1 MKIAEVMKKFVE
13 PESIAIVGA
22 TRKSGEFSMNIME
35 HLLSYGYAGKL
46 YPINPNAGEILGVKA
61 YADISEIADPIDL
74 ALIVTARETVP
85 GVLRSCADKGIKCAT
100 IVAQGFSDAM
110 DNEGHELNR
119 RLMEIV
125 RTTGIRVLGPNTF
138 GTANAFINFSSSFA
152 RIQLDKNPVGIVCQS
167 GLFFHGLPEF
177 RLTGKCIDLGNGC
190 DIGFTEALEYFEGD
204 PQVKVIGLHI
214 EGTKDTQGLLKAI
227 KRATTKKPVIVL
239 KTGRSAQSARAMQSH
254 TGSLA
259 GNSLLWDT
267 ALKSAGAIRVNDL
280 EEFFDT
286 VRMFSMAPL
295 MKNGKIA
302 VATFS
307 GAAGILAMDAMRD
320 TELEIGNLSDDTTAK
335 LVKLAPAWL
344 KVGNPVDYWPIMM
357 GYADRGRAMGEVM
370 DILLSDD
377 EIGGVMFT
385 QVAFTPKTGEMM
397 RMFLNY
403 LAEKHP
409 HKPFMSAISG
419 TYNGD
424 CINGLQQDG
433 KHLVFHTP
441 ERAARAFSHL
451 WQYSR
456 LRCGL

>member
-1 MKIAEVMKKFVE
+1 MKIAEVMKRFVE
-13 PESIAIVGA
+13 PESVAIVGA

-35 HLLSYGYAGKL
+35 HLISYGYAGKL
-46 YPINPNAGEILGVKA
+46 YPINPNAAEILGVKA
-61 YADISEIADPIDL
+61 YADISGITGPIDL

-85 GVLRSCADKGIKCAT
+85 GVLQACADKGIKCAS
-100 IVAQGFSDAM
+100 IVAQGFGDAA
-110 DNEGHELNR
+110 DEDGHELSR
-119 RLMEIV
+119 QLTGIV
-125 RTTGIRVLGPNTF
+125 RATGIRVLGPNTF
-138 GTANAFINFSSSFA
+138 GTANAFINFSTSFA
-152 RIQLDKNPVGIVCQS
+152 RIKLDRNPVGIVCQS

-177 RLTGKCIDLGNGC
+177 RLTGKCIDLGNAC
-190 DIGFTEALEYFEGD
+190 DIGFTEALEYFEND

-227 KRATTKKPVIVL
+227 KRATAEKPVIVL
-239 KTGRSAQSARAMQSH
+239 KTGRSVQAARAMQSH

-259 GNSLLWDT
+259 GDSLIWDA
-267 ALKSAGAIRVNDL
+267 ALKSAGAIRVNDI

-295 MKNGKIA
+295 MKNNRIV

-320 TELEIGNLSDDTTAK
+320 TKLQIGALSDDTTAK

-344 KVGNPVDYWPIMM
+344 KVTNPVDYWPIMM
-357 GYADRGRAMGEVM
+357 GYADQGRAMMDVM

-377 EIGGVMFT
+377 ETGGVLFT
-385 QVAFTPKTGEMM
+385 QVAFNPKYNEMM
-397 RMFLNY
+397 QMFLNH

-409 HKPFMSAISG
+409 GKPFMSSISG

-424 CINGLQQDG
+424 FINSLQEAG
-433 KHLVFHTP
+433 KHMAFHTP

-451 WQYSR
+451 WEHSR
-456 LRCGL
+456 LRRGL

>member
-1 MKIAEVMKKFVE
+1 MNIAEVMKNLVE
-13 PESIAIVGA
+13 PESVAIVGA
-22 TRKSGEFSMNIME
+22 TRKSGDFSMNIME
-35 HLLSYGYAGKL
+35 HILSYGYTGKL

-61 YADISEIADPIDL
+61 YADISGIADPIDL
-74 ALIVTARETVP
+74 ALIVTARDIVP
-85 GVLRSCADKGIKCAT
+85 GVLRSCADKGIKCAI

-110 DNEGHELNR
+110 DNEGHALNR
-119 RLMEIV
+119 QLTEIV

-138 GTANAFINFSSSFA
+138 GTANAFINFSTSFA
-152 RIQLDKNPVGIVCQS
+152 RIKLDKNPVGIVCQS

-177 RLTGKCIDLGNGC
+177 RLTGKCIDLGNAC
-190 DIGFTEALEYFEGD
+190 DIGFTEALDYFEND

-214 EGTKDTQGLLKAI
+214 EGVNNPQVLLKTMERVTA
-227 KRATTKKPVIVL
+227 KKPVIVL
-239 KTGRSAQSARAMQSH
+239 KTGRSEQAARAMQSH

-259 GNSLLWDT
+259 GNSLLWDS
-267 ALKSAGAIRVNDL
+267 ALKRAGAIRVSDI

-295 MKNGKIA
+295 MKNNKIV

-320 TELEIGNLSDDTTAK
+320 TGLEIGNLSEDTIAK

-357 GYADRGRAMGEVM
+357 GYPDQGRAMSEVM
-370 DILLSDD
+370 EILLSDD

-385 QVAFTPKTGEMM
+385 QVAFTPKFDEMM
-397 RMFLNY
+397 AMFLNY
-403 LAEKHP
+403 LAGKFP

-424 CINGLQQDG
+424 FITGLQQDG
-433 KHLVFHTP
+433 KHLAFHTP
-441 ERAARAFSHL
+441 ERTATAFSHL

-456 LRCGL
+456 LRRRL

>member
-1 MKIAEVMKKFVE
+1 MNIAEVMKNLVE
-13 PESIAIVGA
+13 PESVAIVGA
-22 TRKSGEFSMNIME
+22 TRKSGDFSMNIME
-35 HLLSYGYAGKL
+35 HILSYGYTGKL

-61 YADISEIADPIDL
+61 YADISGIADPIDL
-74 ALIVTARETVP
+74 ALIVTARDIVP
-85 GVLRSCADKGIKCAT
+85 GVLRSCAHKGIKCAI

-110 DNEGHELNR
+110 DNEGHALNR
-119 RLMEIV
+119 QLTEIV

-138 GTANAFINFSSSFA
+138 GTANAFINFSTSFA
-152 RIQLDKNPVGIVCQS
+152 RIKLDKNPVGIVCQS

-177 RLTGKCIDLGNGC
+177 RLTGKCIDLGNAC
-190 DIGFTEALEYFEGD
+190 DIGFTEALDYFEND

-214 EGTKDTQGLLKAI
+214 EGVNNPQVLLKTMERVTA
-227 KRATTKKPVIVL
+227 KKPVIVL
-239 KTGRSAQSARAMQSH
+239 KTGRSEQAARAMQSH

-259 GNSLLWDT
+259 GNSLLWDS
-267 ALKSAGAIRVNDL
+267 ALKRAGAIRVSDI

-295 MKNGKIA
+295 MKNNKIV

-320 TELEIGNLSDDTTAK
+320 TGLEIGNLSEDTIAK

-357 GYADRGRAMGEVM
+357 GYPDQGRAMSEVM
-370 DILLSDD
+370 EILLSDD

-385 QVAFTPKTGEMM
+385 QVAFTPKFDEMM
-397 RMFLNY
+397 AMFLNY
-403 LAEKHP
+403 LAGKFP

-424 CINGLQQDG
+424 FITGLQQDG
-433 KHLVFHTP
+433 KHLAFHTP
-441 ERAARAFSHL
+441 ERTATAFSHL

-456 LRCGL
+456 LRRRL

>member
-1 MKIAEVMKKFVE
+1 VKIAEVMKKFVE
-13 PESIAIVGA
+13 PGSVAIVGA

-35 HLLSYGYAGKL
+35 HLISYGYGGKL
-46 YPINPNAGEILGVKA
+46 YPINPNAAEILGIKA

-85 GVLRSCADKGIKCAT
+85 GVLRSCSDKGIKCASV
-100 IVAQGFSDAM
+100 VAQGFGDAM
-110 DNEGHELNR
+110 DEDGHELSR
-119 RLMEIV
+119 RLTEIV

-177 RLTGKCIDLGNGC
+177 RLTGKCVDLGNAC
-190 DIGFTEALEYFEGD
+190 DIGFTEALEYFEND

-214 EGTKDTQGLLKAI
+214 EGVNNPQGLLKTI
-227 KRATTKKPVIVL
+227 ERVTIKKPVIVL
-239 KTGRSAQSARAMQSH
+239 KTGRSAQAAKAMQSH

-259 GNSLLWDT
+259 GDSLIWDA
-267 ALKSAGAIRVNDL
+267 ALKSAGAMRVNDL
-280 EEFFDT
+280 EEFYDT
-286 VRMFSMAPL
+286 VRSFSMAPL
-295 MKNGKIA
+295 MKNNKIA

-320 TELEIGNLSDDTTAK
+320 TKLEIGALSDDTAAK

-344 KVGNPVDYWPIMM
+344 KVTNPVDYWPIMM
-357 GYADRGRAMGEVM
+357 GYPDQGRAMSDVM

-377 EIGGVMFT
+377 DIGGVLFT
-385 QVAFTPKTGEMM
+385 QVAFTPKFGETM

-403 LAEKHP
+403 IAEKHP

-433 KHLVFHTP
+433 KHLAFHTP
-441 ERAARAFSHL
+441 ERTARAFSHL

-456 LRCGL
+456 LRRGL

>member
-1 MKIAEVMKKFVE
+1 MKIAEVMKRFVE
-13 PESIAIVGA
+13 PESVAIVGA

-35 HLLSYGYAGKL
+35 HLISYGYAGKL
-46 YPINPNAGEILGVKA
+46 YPINPNAAEILGVKA
-61 YADISEIADPIDL
+61 YADISGITGPIDL

-85 GVLRSCADKGIKCAT
+85 GVLQSCADKGIKCAS
-100 IVAQGFSDAM
+100 IVAQGFGDAT
-110 DNEGHELNR
+110 DKDGHELSR
-119 RLMEIV
+119 QLTGIV
-125 RTTGIRVLGPNTF
+125 RATGIRVLGPNTF
-138 GTANAFINFSSSFA
+138 GTANAFINFSTSFA
-152 RIQLDKNPVGIVCQS
+152 RIKLDKNPVGVVCQS

-177 RLTGKCIDLGNGC
+177 RLTGKCIDLGNAC
-190 DIGFTEALEYFEGD
+190 DIGFTEALEYFEND

-214 EGTKDTQGLLKAI
+214 EGTKDTHGLLKAI
-227 KRATTKKPVIVL
+227 KRATTNKPVIVL
-239 KTGRSAQSARAMQSH
+239 KTGRSEQAARAMQSH

-259 GNSLLWDT
+259 GDSLIWDA

-295 MKNGKIA
+295 MKNNKIA

-320 TELEIGNLSDDTTAK
+320 TKLQIGALSDDTTAK

-344 KVGNPVDYWPIMM
+344 KVANPVDYWPIMM
-357 GYADRGRAMGEVM
+357 GYADQGRAMMDVM

-377 EIGGVMFT
+377 GIGGVLFT
-385 QVAFTPKTGEMM
+385 QVAFTPKYSEMM
-397 RMFLNY
+397 QMFLNH
-403 LAEKHP
+403 LAEQHP
-409 HKPFMSAISG
+409 GKPFMSAISG

-424 CINGLQQDG
+424 FINGLQQEG
-433 KHLVFHTP
+433 KHLAFHTP

-451 WQYSR
+451 WEYSR

>member
-1 MKIAEVMKKFVE
+1 MKIAEVMKRFVE
-13 PESIAIVGA
+13 PESVAIVGA
-22 TRKSGEFSMNIME
+22 TRKSGEFTMNILE
-35 HLLSYGYAGKL
+35 HLISYGYAGKL
-46 YPINPNAGEILGVKA
+46 YPINPNAGEILGIKA

-74 ALIVTARETVP
+74 ALIVTAREIVP
-85 GVLRSCADKGIKCAT
+85 AVLRSCADKGILCA
-100 IVAQGFSDAM
+100 IVVAQGFSDAT
-110 DNEGHELNR
+110 DKDGHELGR
-119 RLMEIV
+119 RLTEIV

-177 RLTGKCIDLGNGC
+177 RLTGKCIDLGNAC
-190 DIGFTEALEYFEGD
+190 DIGFAEALQYFEND

-214 EGTKDTQGLLKAI
+214 EGVNNPQRLLKTIA
-227 KRATTKKPVIVL
+227 RVTEKKPVIVL
-239 KTGRSAQSARAMQSH
+239 KTGRSAQAARAMQSH

-259 GNSLLWDT
+259 GNSLLWDS
-267 ALKSAGAIRVNDL
+267 ALKRAGAIRVSDI

-295 MKNGKIA
+295 MKNNKIA

-320 TELEIGNLSDDTTAK
+320 TGLEIGNLSEDTTAK
-335 LVKLAPAWL
+335 LVKLAPSWL

-357 GYADRGRAMGEVM
+357 GYPDQGRAMSDVM
-370 DILLSDD
+370 EILLSDD

-385 QVAFTPKTGEMM
+385 QVAFTPKFDEMM
-397 RMFLNY
+397 TMFLNY
-403 LAEKHP
+403 LAGKFP
-409 HKPFMSAISG
+409 HRPFMSAISG

-424 CINGLQQDG
+424 FINGLQRDG
-433 KHLVFHTP
+433 KHLAFHTP

-451 WQYSR
+451 WQYSQLRRR
-456 LRCGL
+456 L

>member
-1 MKIAEVMKKFVE
+1 MNIAEVMRNFVE
-13 PESIAIVGA
+13 PGSVAIVGA
-22 TRKSGEFSMNIME
+22 TRKSGDFSMNILE
-35 HLLSYGYAGKL
+35 HILSYGYTGKL

-61 YADISEIADPIDL
+61 YADISGIADPIDL
-74 ALIVTARETVP
+74 ALIVTARDVVP
-85 GVLRSCADKGIKCAT
+85 VVLRSCADKGIKSAI

-110 DNEGHELNR
+110 DEEGHELSR
-119 RLMEIV
+119 QLTEIV

-138 GTANAFINFSSSFA
+138 GTANAFINFSTSFA
-152 RIQLDKNPVGIVCQS
+152 RIKLDKNPVGIVCQS

-177 RLTGKCIDLGNGC
+177 RLTGKCIDLGNAC
-190 DIGFTEALEYFEGD
+190 DIGFTEALEYFEND

-214 EGTKDTQGLLKAI
+214 EGVNNPQVLLKTMERVTA
-227 KRATTKKPVIVL
+227 KKPVIVL
-239 KTGRSAQSARAMQSH
+239 KTGRSEQAARAMQSH

-259 GNSLLWDT
+259 GSSLLWDS
-267 ALKSAGAIRVNDL
+267 ALKSVGAIRVNDL

-286 VRMFSMAPL
+286 IRMFSMAPL
-295 MKNGKIA
+295 MKNNKIA

-307 GAAGILAMDAMRD
+307 GAAGILVMDAMRD
-320 TELEIGNLSDDTTAK
+320 TALEIGNLSKDTTAK

-357 GYADRGRAMGEVM
+357 GYPDQGRAMSDVM
-370 DILLSDD
+370 EILLSDD
-377 EIGGVMFT
+377 EIGGVIFT
-385 QVAFTPKTGEMM
+385 QVAFSQKFDQMM
-397 RMFLNY
+397 AMFLNY

-409 HKPFMSAISG
+409 HRPFMSAISG

-424 CINGLQQDG
+424 FINGLQQDG
-433 KHLVFHTP
+433 KHLAFHTP

-456 LRCGL
+456 LSRGL

>member
-1 MKIAEVMKKFVE
+1 MKIAEVMKRFVE
-13 PESIAIVGA
+13 PESVAIVGA

-35 HLLSYGYAGKL
+35 HLISYGYAGKL
-46 YPINPNAGEILGVKA
+46 YPINPNAAEILGVKA
-61 YADISEIADPIDL
+61 YADISGITGPIDL

-85 GVLRSCADKGIKCAT
+85 GVLQSCADKGIKCAS
-100 IVAQGFSDAM
+100 IVAQGFGDAT
-110 DNEGHELNR
+110 DKDGHELSR
-119 RLMEIV
+119 QLTGIV
-125 RTTGIRVLGPNTF
+125 RATGIRVLGPNTF
-138 GTANAFINFSSSFA
+138 GTANAFINFSTSFA
-152 RIQLDKNPVGIVCQS
+152 RIKLDKNPVGVVCQS

-177 RLTGKCIDLGNGC
+177 RLTGKCIDLGNAC
-190 DIGFTEALEYFEGD
+190 DIGFTEALEYFEND

-227 KRATTKKPVIVL
+227 KRATAEKPVIVL
-239 KTGRSAQSARAMQSH
+239 KTGRSEQAARAMQSH

-259 GNSLLWDT
+259 GDSLIWDA

-295 MKNGKIA
+295 MKNNKIA

-320 TELEIGNLSDDTTAK
+320 TKLQIGALSDDTTAK

-344 KVGNPVDYWPIMM
+344 KVANPVDYWPIMM
-357 GYADRGRAMGEVM
+357 GYADQGRAMMDVM

-377 EIGGVMFT
+377 GIGGVLFT
-385 QVAFTPKTGEMM
+385 QVAFTPKYSEMM
-397 RMFLNY
+397 QMFLNH
-403 LAEKHP
+403 LAEQHP
-409 HKPFMSAISG
+409 GKPFMSAISG

-424 CINGLQQDG
+424 FINGLQQEG
-433 KHLVFHTP
+433 KHLAFHTP

-451 WQYSR
+451 WEYSR

>member
-1 MKIAEVMKKFVE
+1 MNIAEVMNNFVE
-13 PESIAIVGA
+13 PGSVAIVGA
-22 TRKSGEFSMNIME
+22 TRKSGDFSMNILE
-35 HLLSYGYAGKL
+35 HILSYGYAGKL

-61 YADISEIADPIDL
+61 YADISGIVDPIDL
-74 ALIVTARETVP
+74 ALIVTARDVVP
-85 GVLRSCADKGIKCAT
+85 VVLRSCADKGIKSAI

-110 DNEGHELNR
+110 DEEGHELSR
-119 RLMEIV
+119 QLTEIV

-138 GTANAFINFSSSFA
+138 GTANAFINFSTSFA
-152 RIQLDKNPVGIVCQS
+152 RIKLDKNPVGIVCQS

-177 RLTGKCIDLGNGC
+177 RLTGKCIDLGNAC
-190 DIGFTEALEYFEGD
+190 DIGFTEALDYFEND
-204 PQVKVIGLHI
+204 PQVNVIGLHI
-214 EGTKDTQGLLKAI
+214 EGVNNPQVLLKTME
-227 KRATTKKPVIVL
+227 RVTVKKPVIVL
-239 KTGRSAQSARAMQSH
+239 KTGRSEQAARAMQSH

-259 GNSLLWDT
+259 GNSLLWDS
-267 ALKSAGAIRVNDL
+267 ALKRAGAIRVSDI

-295 MKNGKIA
+295 MKNNKIV

-320 TELEIGNLSDDTTAK
+320 TGLEIGNWSEDTTAK

-357 GYADRGRAMGEVM
+357 GYPDQGRAMSEVM
-370 DILLSDD
+370 EILLSDD

-385 QVAFTPKTGEMM
+385 QVAFTPKFDEMM
-397 RMFLNY
+397 AMFLNF
-403 LAEKHP
+403 LAEKYP

-424 CINGLQQDG
+424 FINGLQQDG
-433 KHLVFHTP
+433 KHLAFHTP

-451 WQYSR
+451 WHYSR
-456 LRCGL
+456 LRRRL

>member
-1 MKIAEVMKKFVE
+1 MNIAEVMKNFVE
-13 PESIAIVGA
+13 PGSVAIVGA
-22 TRKSGEFSMNIME
+22 TRKSGDFSMNILE
-35 HLLSYGYAGKL
+35 HILSYGYAGKL

-74 ALIVTARETVP
+74 ALIVTARDVVP
-85 GVLRSCADKGIKCAT
+85 VVLRSCADKGIKSAI

-110 DNEGHELNR
+110 DEEGHELSR
-119 RLMEIV
+119 QLTEII

-138 GTANAFINFSSSFA
+138 GTANAFINFSTSFA
-152 RIQLDKNPVGIVCQS
+152 RIKLDKNPVGIVCQS

-177 RLTGKCIDLGNGC
+177 RLTGKCIDLGNAC
-190 DIGFTEALEYFEGD
+190 DIGFTEALDYFEND

-214 EGTKDTQGLLKAI
+214 EGVNDPQVLLKTMERVTA
-227 KRATTKKPVIVL
+227 KKSVIVL
-239 KTGRSAQSARAMQSH
+239 KTGRSEQAARAMQSH

-259 GNSLLWDT
+259 GNSLLWDS
-267 ALKSAGAIRVNDL
+267 ALKRAGAIRVSDI

-295 MKNGKIA
+295 MKNNKIV

-320 TELEIGNLSDDTTAK
+320 TGLEMGNLSEDTTAK

-357 GYADRGRAMGEVM
+357 GYPDQGRAMSEVM
-370 DILLSDD
+370 EILLSDD

-385 QVAFTPKTGEMM
+385 QVAFTPKFDEMM
-397 RMFLNY
+397 AMFLNY
-403 LAEKHP
+403 LTEKHP
-409 HKPFMSAISG
+409 HRPFMSAISG

-424 CINGLQQDG
+424 FINGLQQDG
-433 KHLVFHTP
+433 KHLAFHTP

-456 LRCGL
+456 LRRGL

>member
-1 MKIAEVMKKFVE
+1 MKIAEVMKGFVE
-13 PESIAIVGA
+13 PGSVAIVGA

-35 HLLSYGYAGKL
+35 HLISYGYAGKL
-46 YPINPNAGEILGVKA
+46 YPINPNTAEILGIKA
-61 YADISEIADPIDL
+61 YAGVSEINGPIDL

-85 GVLRSCADKGIKCAT
+85 GVLRACADKGIKCAS
-100 IVAQGFSDAM
+100 IVAQGFGDAA
-110 DNEGHELNR
+110 DKDGHELSR
-119 RLMEIV
+119 QLTDIV

-152 RIQLDKNPVGIVCQS
+152 RIKLDRNPVGIVCQS

-177 RLTGKCIDLGNGC
+177 RLTGKCIDLGNSC
-190 DIGFTEALEYFEGD
+190 DIGFTEALEYFEND

-214 EGTKDTQGLLKAI
+214 EGTKDTQGLMKAI
-227 KRATTKKPVIVL
+227 KRVTANKPVIVL
-239 KTGRSAQSARAMQSH
+239 KTGRSAPSARAMQSH

-259 GNSLLWDT
+259 GDSMIWDA
-267 ALKSAGAIRVNDL
+267 ALKGAGAIRVNDI

-286 VRMFSMAPL
+286 LRMFSMSPL
-295 MKNGKIA
+295 MKNNSIA

-320 TELEIGNLSDDTTAK
+320 TELQIGALSDDTTAK

-344 KVGNPVDYWPIMM
+344 KVTNPVDYWPIMM
-357 GYADRGRAMGEVM
+357 GYADQGRAMMDVM
-370 DILLSDD
+370 NILLSDAG
-377 EIGGVMFT
+377 IGGVLFT
-385 QVAFTPKTGEMM
+385 QVAFTPKYSEMM
-397 RMFLNY
+397 QMFLNY

-409 HKPFMSAISG
+409 DKPFMSAISG
-419 TYNGD
+419 TYNGEF
-424 CINGLQQDG
+424 INALQQEG
-433 KHLVFHTP
+433 KHLAFHTP

-456 LRCGL
+456 LRRGL

>member
-1 MKIAEVMKKFVE
+1 MNIAEVMRNFVE
-13 PESIAIVGA
+13 PGSVAIVGA
-22 TRKSGEFSMNIME
+22 TRKSGDFSMNILE
-35 HLLSYGYAGKL
+35 HILSYGYTGKL

-61 YADISEIADPIDL
+61 YADISGIADPIDL
-74 ALIVTARETVP
+74 ALIVTARDVVP
-85 GVLRSCADKGIKCAT
+85 VVLRSCADKGIKSAI

-110 DNEGHELNR
+110 DEEGHELSR
-119 RLMEIV
+119 QLTEIV

-138 GTANAFINFSSSFA
+138 GTANAFINFSTSFA
-152 RIQLDKNPVGIVCQS
+152 RIKLDKNPVGIVCQS

-177 RLTGKCIDLGNGC
+177 RLTGKCIDLGNAC
-190 DIGFTEALEYFEGD
+190 DIGFTEALEYFEND

-214 EGTKDTQGLLKAI
+214 EGVNNPPVLLKTMERVTA
-227 KRATTKKPVIVL
+227 KKPVIVL
-239 KTGRSAQSARAMQSH
+239 KTGRSEQAARAMQSH

-259 GNSLLWDT
+259 GSSLLWDS
-267 ALKSAGAIRVNDL
+267 ALKSVGAIRVNDL

-286 VRMFSMAPL
+286 IRMFSMAPL
-295 MKNGKIA
+295 MKNNKIA

-307 GAAGILAMDAMRD
+307 GAAGILVMDAMRD
-320 TELEIGNLSDDTTAK
+320 TALEIGNLSKDTTAK

-357 GYADRGRAMGEVM
+357 GYPDQGRAMSDVM
-370 DILLSDD
+370 EILLSDD
-377 EIGGVMFT
+377 EIGGVIFT
-385 QVAFTPKTGEMM
+385 QVAFSQKFDQMM
-397 RMFLNY
+397 AMFLNY

-409 HKPFMSAISG
+409 HRPFMSAISG

-424 CINGLQQDG
+424 FINGLQQDG
-433 KHLVFHTP
+433 KHLAFHTP

-456 LRCGL
+456 LSRGL

>member
-1 MKIAEVMKKFVE
+1 MKIAEVMKRFVE
-13 PESIAIVGA
+13 PESVAIVGA

-35 HLLSYGYAGKL
+35 HLISYGYAGKL
-46 YPINPNAGEILGVKA
+46 YPINPNAAEILGVKA
-61 YADISEIADPIDL
+61 YADISGITGPIDL

-85 GVLRSCADKGIKCAT
+85 GVLQSCADKGIKCAS
-100 IVAQGFSDAM
+100 IVAQGFGDAT
-110 DNEGHELNR
+110 DKDGHELSR
-119 RLMEIV
+119 QLTGIV
-125 RTTGIRVLGPNTF
+125 RATGIRVLGPNTF
-138 GTANAFINFSSSFA
+138 GTANAFINFSTSFA
-152 RIQLDKNPVGIVCQS
+152 RIKLDKNPVGVVCQS

-177 RLTGKCIDLGNGC
+177 RLTGKCIDLGNAC
-190 DIGFTEALEYFEGD
+190 DIGFTEALEYFEND

-214 EGTKDTQGLLKAI
+214 EGTKDTHGLLKAI
-227 KRATTKKPVIVL
+227 KRATTNKPVIVL
-239 KTGRSAQSARAMQSH
+239 KTGRREQAARAMQSH

-259 GNSLLWDT
+259 GDSLIWDA

-295 MKNGKIA
+295 MKNNKIA

-320 TELEIGNLSDDTTAK
+320 TKLQIGALSDDTTAK

-344 KVGNPVDYWPIMM
+344 KVANPVDYWPIMM
-357 GYADRGRAMGEVM
+357 GYADQGRAMMDVM

-377 EIGGVMFT
+377 GIGGVLFT
-385 QVAFTPKTGEMM
+385 QVAFTPKYSEMM
-397 RMFLNY
+397 QMFLNH
-403 LAEKHP
+403 LAEQHP
-409 HKPFMSAISG
+409 GKPFMSAISG

-424 CINGLQQDG
+424 FINGLQQEG
-433 KHLVFHTP
+433 KHLAFHTP

-451 WQYSR
+451 WEYSR